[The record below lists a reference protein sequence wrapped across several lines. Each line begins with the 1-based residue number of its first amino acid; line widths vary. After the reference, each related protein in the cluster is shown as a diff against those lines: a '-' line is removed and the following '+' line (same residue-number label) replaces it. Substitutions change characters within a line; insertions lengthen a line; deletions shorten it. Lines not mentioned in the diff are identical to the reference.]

1 MKEEEGVCA
10 TVLVGLGGWH
20 KRTIKVFYGG
30 RDKANVAKMA
40 GGEINCN
47 RARSWTSVANKI

>member
-1 MKEEEGVCA
+1 MVS
-10 TVLVGLGGWH
+10 VSLGGWH

-30 RDKANVAKMA
+30 RDKANVAKRA
-40 GGEINCN
+40 GAEINGN